1 MKFDQS
7 IWGGAVSVI
16 RQNLNIFATVVI
28 AIWLVDTMIMAFD
41 PDGQTPIYL
50 TFIAGAYLAVAS
62 HATVLRNIS
71 GFKAIGSLE
80 NKTLPR
86 FLLRTG
92 AIALMG
98 FVPAVIAMIAVMS
111 SPEVKAYGE
120 DARFIFSM
128 LIAAVAYGI
137 VMLVALGLFGT
148 WLPAAVV
155 GDGSSI
161 GRALARGRKTM
172 GYAVSRLIIGPG
184 ANVALFLISLFLL
197 PLEIPDAV
205 LFYTI
210 HVGGLQ
216 FVPFDILLNGFGNV
230 VWATGT
236 VLIAVVLSRAYQLG
250 EARLPSDSAP
260 DAEAQQPEAA

>member
-1 MKFDQS
+1 MKFNQS
-7 IWGGAVSVI
+7 IWGGAVTVI

-92 AIALMG
+92 AVALMG
-98 FVPAVIAMIAVMS
+98 FIPAVLAMIAAMS

-120 DARFIFSM
+120 DARFVFSLM
-128 LIAAVAYGI
+128 VAAGAYAI
-137 VMLVALGLFGT
+137 VMLVVLGLFGT

-161 GRALARGRKTM
+161 GRAFARGRKTI
-172 GYAVSRLIIGPG
+172 GYVVSRLIIGPG
-184 ANVALFLISLFLL
+184 ANVALFLISIFIL
-197 PLEIPDAV
+197 PMEIPDAV

-210 HVGGLQ
+210 HVGYLQ
-216 FVPFDILLNGFGNV
+216 FVPFDIALNGFANM

-236 VLIAVVLSRAYQLG
+236 VLVAVVLSRAYQLG
-250 EARLPSDSAP
+250 EARLVNDSAP
-260 DAEAQQPEAA
+260 NAEIEQAEAT